1 MLKEFLIK
9 FEKKIKLNQETQNK
23 FFSSYNIR
31 LLSDIN
37 GWIDWNYKLDD
48 LDRFIRS
55 FGDPYNGAKT
65 FINDKQV
72 NIKFIEKSKQD
83 SARHPDEVGRVVR
96 KFEDYIIVSVN
107 EGSIY
112 IKEIFS
118 NNKNMIE
125 KIKSG
130 DKFYTKI
137 KYLDLKNRRAS
148 FINNNKI
155 YNQKTRLIK

>member
-1 MLKEFLIK
+1 M
-9 FEKKIKLNQETQNK
+9 
-23 FFSSYNIR
+23 
-31 LLSDIN
+31 
-37 GWIDWNYKLDD
+37 DD

-55 FGDPYNGAKT
+55 FGDPYKGAKT

-72 NIKFIEKSKQD
+72 NIKYLEKSKQN
-83 SARHPDEVGRVVR
+83 SARHPDEIGRVIR

-112 IKEIFS
+112 IREIFWK
-118 NNKNMIE
+118 NKNIID
-125 KIKSG
+125 KIRSG

-148 FINNNKI
+148 FINNNNKI